1 MKERQV
7 GGMDDEKNR
16 KLMQVLKS
24 AIIALL
30 PSVSRN
36 IQKDR
41 KPAFC

>member
-1 MKERQV
+1 MKELQV
-7 GGMDDEKNR
+7 GGMDEKNW
-16 KLMQVLKS
+16 KLMQVLRS

-30 PSVSRN
+30 PAVSRN